1 MCISGIIYHMSQH
14 FRGESETFGGEI
26 SPLNSSEI
34 NTVGLM
40 GSYTIGPLL

>member
-26 SPLNSSEI
+26 SPPNSSEI
-34 NTVGLM
+34 NTG
-40 GSYTIGPLL
+40 YPIHYID